1 MPVARVQRPTE
12 PAGETAD
19 APPFGIR
26 LYKAVPLPYFKGTDY
41 SFCPLTGG
49 GRGWAGA
56 RPEQGGRRDQG
67 AGRLAPQANI
77 IPPQRTRRQ
86 ARGAS
91 FIKLPHRAAGGLP
104 LRALGLEDQQA
115 LDAVFEEGGKLPP
128 ELVPALAVNLQL
140 LAEGVW
146 DVVGHVDLLGG
157 DPRLL

>member
-1 MPVARVQRPTE
+1 MKIQLNLISYSPSRAC
-12 PAGETAD
+12 
-19 APPFGIR
+19 
-26 LYKAVPLPYFKGTDY
+26 KGTI
-41 SFCPLTGG
+41 STMVWAREG
-49 GRGWAGA
+49 GRGG
-56 RPEQGGRRDQG
+56 PYSSPQTGRRDQG

-86 ARGAS
+86 ARGVS
-91 FIKLPHRAAGGLP
+91 FIKLPHRAGGGLS

-140 LAEGVW
+140 LAKGVW

-157 DPRLL
+157 DARLL